1 MFSGSK
7 AGENRLKFPKRIGM
21 TLGIPLNFQNVMPR
35 RKISD
40 RNFSRLF
47 MNYLHQHFSRRRI
60 DFPGATSRQ
69 GFRQKEGFLKKL
81 RTPWGFRDS
90 RRNRRIGV
98 VLRNGR
104 IVKAF
109 FAGSGNRQNQSAVF
123 DNHIVRVHIHSVFVK
138 GQLPVFQ
145 RSVSKVSKSSVH
157 FSVKSEPF
165 SPAPGVY
172 S

>member
-1 MFSGSK
+1 
-7 AGENRLKFPKRIGM
+7 M

-47 MNYLHQHFSRRRI
+47 LNALHQHFSRRRI

-81 RTPWGFRDS
+81 RTPWSFRDT

-138 GQLPVFQ
+138 GPVARLPAI
-145 RSVSKVSKSSVH
+145 RIKSIEI
-157 FSVKSEPF
+157 VKF
-165 SPAPGVY
+165 LLWNNKNFY
-172 S
+172 YNI